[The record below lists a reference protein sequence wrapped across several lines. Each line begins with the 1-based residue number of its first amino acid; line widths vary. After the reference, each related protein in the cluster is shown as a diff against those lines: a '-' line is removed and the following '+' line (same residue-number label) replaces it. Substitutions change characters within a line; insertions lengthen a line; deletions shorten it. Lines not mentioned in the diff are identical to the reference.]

1 MNIHYK
7 TLVDFLQKG
16 ADSVE
21 DIEKCIQGEA
31 SPFNSPVGDAEGQKL
46 VKRYDELNEIMCQMI
61 QGLFLA
67 MSERLSRMVSD
78 HSPGGIFA
86 TK

>member
-1 MNIHYK
+1 
-7 TLVDFLQKG
+7 LQKG

-21 DIEKCIQGEA
+21 DIDKFVQGEE

-46 VKRYDELNEIMCQMI
+46 VERDDELNEIMCPMS
-61 QGLFLA
+61 QGSFLA
-67 MSERLSRMVSD
+67 MSERLSRMVAD
-78 HSPGGIFA
+78 HLPGRIFA